1 MSREGMFPGGYRNT
15 RAFRLHQRRQETAMG
30 PQFFETGYGRRFFDS
45 QLPRLTA
52 ALERLADAAEKPKGT
67 DDATALDAIAAV
79 LHGHEW
85 NADALVTIADVVRR
99 TGRVVD
105 DVNEE
110 PAATE

>member
-1 MSREGMFPGGYRNT
+1 
-15 RAFRLHQRRQETAMG
+15 MG
-30 PQFFETGYGRRFFDS
+30 PEFFETGYGRRFFDS

-67 DDATALDAIAAV
+67 DDATALDTIAAA
-79 LHGHEW
+79 LHRQEW
-85 NADALVTIADVVRR
+85 NAELFITIADAVRK

-105 DVNEE
+105 DVDEL